1 MLDIHLSVW
10 LITGAAVIGLLIFD
24 FYAHVR
30 TPHAPSFKESAIWS
44 GVYIA
49 LAVAFG
55 IGFFLVVGP
64 THGGEFF
71 AGYITEKSLS
81 IDNLFVFLLI
91 MTTFRVPREFQ
102 QKVLL
107 VGVAIALILRTI
119 FIVAGAA
126 ALERF
131 SFIFYIFGAI
141 LLWTAWKQAQPQ
153 DHSEDAAPG
162 GRIVSL
168 LKRVIP
174 ATDEY
179 DGDRLTVKI
188 DGKRFITPML
198 IVMVVIGFTDL
209 LFAFDSIPAIF
220 GLTQEAYIV
229 FSANAFALLG
239 LRQLYFLIGGLLQ
252 RLVYL
257 AQGLAIILAF
267 IGVKLVLH
275 AMHLNELPFINGG
288 EPILWAP
295 EIPIWV
301 SLLVI
306 LGTLIIVTIA
316 SMLRTRTLEKHES
329 PSDESAKPHDDEA

>member
-1 MLDIHLSVW
+1 MLDIHLYVW
-10 LITGAAVIGLLIFD
+10 LITGAGVLGLLIFD

-30 TPHAPSFKESAIWS
+30 TPHAPTFKESAIWS
-44 GVYIA
+44 AVYIA

-81 IDNLFVFLLI
+81 VDNLFVFLLI

-141 LLWTAWKQAQPQ
+141 LLWTAWKQARPQ
-153 DHSEDAAPG
+153 DHSDEVAPG
-162 GRIVSL
+162 GRMVEL
-168 LKRVIP
+168 LKRIVP

-179 DGDRLTVKI
+179 HSDRLTVKI

-229 FSANAFALLG
+229 FTANAFALLG

-252 RLVYL
+252 RLIYL

-275 AMHLNELPFINGG
+275 AMHVNELSFINGG

-295 EIPIWV
+295 DIPIWL
-301 SLLVI
+301 SLVVI
-306 LGTLIIVTIA
+306 LGTLVIVTVA
-316 SMLRTRTLEKHES
+316 SILRTRTLEKHQPAIEER
-329 PSDESAKPHDDEA
+329 DEPRNDEA